1 MIAVRLV
8 AALLIAALLLVL
20 AFLWKRD
27 RRYLTWAWRVFLV
40 ALFGMLGL
48 MLFYFIERLVYG
60 G

>member
-1 MIAVRLV
+1 MIAVRLL
-8 AALLIAALLLVL
+8 AALLFAALLLVL

-27 RRYLTWAWRVFLV
+27 RRYLTWAWRMFLV